1 MHAGKRNEIQLEFYE
16 FNRELL
22 AIQIRGCY
30 AERSEGV
37 CRQSAILRFVLDDE
51 RAGVYDN
58 LGATCAQTVEKAVSD
73 MESDELCEIWRGLDD
88 EE

>member
-1 MHAGKRNEIQLEFYE
+1 MLNVVKGFAA
-16 FNRELL
+16 NR
-22 AIQIRGCY
+22 A
-30 AERSEGV
+30 
-37 CRQSAILRFVLDDE
+37 LRFVLDDE

-73 MESDELCEIWRGLDD
+73 MESDELCEIWRELD